1 MFIVLD
7 RSVVLNDPLVSSPWL
22 CNLRGV
28 FDVPLRQREL
38 TKPIKSYK
46 IKRERERDVCVKPKD
61 YNTGLNH

>member
-1 MFIVLD
+1 MLD
-7 RSVVLNDPLVSSPWL
+7 RSVVLNDPLVSSLWLLSL

-28 FDVPLRQREL
+28 FDVPLRQSEL

-46 IKRERERDVCVKPKD
+46 IKRKRERCVCVKPKD